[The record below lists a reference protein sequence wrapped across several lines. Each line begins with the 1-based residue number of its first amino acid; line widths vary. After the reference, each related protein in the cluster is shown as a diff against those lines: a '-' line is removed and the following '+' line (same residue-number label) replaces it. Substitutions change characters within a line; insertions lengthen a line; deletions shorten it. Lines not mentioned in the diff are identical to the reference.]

1 MSLFESKQQSH
12 DRASRQGQIDAN
24 NEGFLGGVLHDL
36 GDITR
41 LAVPIPESEEENIYE
56 RAYYHERR
64 QNFDRSLH
72 QSSSSSGESCSHS
85 SSESEGSSDSYED
98 YEDQDEDEYYQEYEE
113 DDERE
118 ESPRV
123 SSPVERRGGSF
134 LGKLLSAGLI
144 LGAAA
149 LIVGVMLSDE
159 DKHS

>member
-24 NEGFLGGVLHDL
+24 KEGFLGGVLHDI

-56 RAYYHERR
+56 RAYHHERR
-64 QNFDRSLH
+64 QTSYRSLH
-72 QSSSSSGESCSHS
+72 QSSSSGEESSSPS
-85 SSESEGSSDSYED
+85 SSESEGISDSFEDCQDYEDEED
-98 YEDQDEDEYYQEYEE
+98 YEEYEE
-113 DDERE
+113 NDEE

-123 SSPVERRGGSF
+123 SSAVKRGGGSF
-134 LGKLLSAGLI
+134 LGKLLGAGLI

-149 LIVGVMLSDE
+149 LIVGAMLSDE
-159 DKHS
+159 DKT

>member
-1 MSLFESKQQSH
+1 MSSKQESH

-24 NEGFLGGVLHDL
+24 KEGFVGGVLHDI

-56 RAYYHERR
+56 RAYHHERR
-64 QNFDRSLH
+64 HNSYRSLH
-72 QSSSSSGESCSHS
+72 QSSSSGEESSSTS
-85 SSESEGSSDSYED
+85 SSESEGISDSYED
-98 YEDQDEDEYYQEYEE
+98 YEDEDEDEDYAEYEE

-123 SSPVERRGGSF
+123 SLPVERGGGSF
-134 LGKLLSAGLI
+134 LGKLLGAALI

-149 LIVGVMLSDE
+149 LIVGAVLSDE